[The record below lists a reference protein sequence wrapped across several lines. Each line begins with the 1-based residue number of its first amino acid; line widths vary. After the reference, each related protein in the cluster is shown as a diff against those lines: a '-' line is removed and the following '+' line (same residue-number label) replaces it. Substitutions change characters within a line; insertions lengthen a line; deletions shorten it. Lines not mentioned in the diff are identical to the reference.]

1 MLSCSRDIEL
11 HLSSL
16 GLGSKCS
23 TTGSKISEVDLIL
36 NRAGKFAVREDEKG
50 AMMVCPRHRKSL
62 TTDWLG
68 RKRTTCCYPN
78 HKGEGKGNVQ
88 TKRANAQLSQ
98 EIFDLFDTVVPI
110 GSGEFCV
117 RILTLRKTYLIT
129 INNVTFTFTVD
140 RTKRFSSASAKFGN
154 GKRYNLEFGIR
165 NLELKKR

>member
-36 NRAGKFAVREDEKG
+36 NRVGKFAVREDEKG

-117 RILTLRKTYLIT
+117 RILALRQTYLIT
-129 INNVTFTFTVD
+129 INNVTFTFTVN
-140 RTKRFSSASAKFGN
+140 RTKRFSLASAKFGT
-154 GKRYNLEFGIR
+154 GKGYNLESGIW
-165 NLELKKR
+165 N